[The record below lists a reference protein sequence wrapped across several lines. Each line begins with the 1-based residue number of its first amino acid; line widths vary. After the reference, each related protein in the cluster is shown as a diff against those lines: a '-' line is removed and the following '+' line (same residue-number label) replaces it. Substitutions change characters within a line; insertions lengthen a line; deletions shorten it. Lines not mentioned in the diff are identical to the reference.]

1 MTIAARFRMATNSFY
16 GYLGFLARTRGSLTK
31 RLHLLNS
38 FVTSKWRWL
47 AAAARPFAVSKQL
60 RQLHTHLLVSMTRLA
75 QDPLQTSSE
84 NWIARRRGARMAAQ
98 SCGHKPWDAVH
109 LEAFMGYWGHAA
121 RLEPHLNRPIKI
133 AMQVRDET
141 WMLANPQIRRMIG
154 RWPNAAY
161 GLSLLWRR
169 CRLPSDP
176 PSWELMAQNRLRWK
190 DFTQEVFQIKRLLMD
205 KFYPNLHEVDL
216 CHRCL
221 LRTGERFWLLP
232 QTHPPIDQPYP
243 SSFQSGH

>member
-1 MTIAARFRMATNSFY
+1 
-16 GYLGFLARTRGSLTK
+16 
-31 RLHLLNS
+31 
-38 FVTSKWRWL
+38 
-47 AAAARPFAVSKQL
+47 
-60 RQLHTHLLVSMTRLA
+60 
-75 QDPLQTSSE
+75 
-84 NWIARRRGARMAAQ
+84 MAAQ

-205 KFYPNLHEVDL
+205 KFILTSMKSTCAIDACSGQASDSGFCHKRIRPWTNPTLHPFSQVIEGPEIHDNL
-216 CHRCL
+216 CCM
-221 LRTGERFWLLP
+221 
-232 QTHPPIDQPYP
+232 
-243 SSFQSGH
+243 